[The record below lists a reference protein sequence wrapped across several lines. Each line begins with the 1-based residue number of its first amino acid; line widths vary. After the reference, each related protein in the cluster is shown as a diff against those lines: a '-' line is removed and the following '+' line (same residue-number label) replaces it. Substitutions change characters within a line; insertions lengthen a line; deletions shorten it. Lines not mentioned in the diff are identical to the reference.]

1 MPCSIEKA
9 DERLLLY
16 TLDVSKSFD
25 RVLIK
30 TVDCDVVIIA
40 TAGFHKIHSIEELWI
55 EFGKG
60 KSIKFISVHEIV
72 SHLGQ
77 LTSIRLIFCHA
88 LSGCDTTL
96 SISGKRKIS
105 FWDTWKIMSEI
116 TSLFPKL
123 SKITITAEITEENYK
138 LIEKSFIVLYSPT
151 TNTDDMNSVW
161 QMWFTHGGRSVE
173 NILPTRE
180 ALKQHI
186 LATLLQASMWNK
198 YLNKQ
203 RSCHNPTEWGWQK
216 FDEKYILFWINLPD
230 AKTCYWELTKCSF
243 MKSCKGRCNCCKQ
256 ELQCTELC
264 ACAKLFQNK
273 HTYS

>member
-40 TAGFHKIHSIEELWI
+40 TAVFYKIHSIEELWI

-138 LIEKSFIVLYSPT
+138 SLKNPSLFFIVQQLTLT
-151 TNTDDMNSVW
+151 T
-161 QMWFTHGGRSVE
+161 
-173 NILPTRE
+173 
-180 ALKQHI
+180 
-186 LATLLQASMWNK
+186 
-198 YLNKQ
+198 
-203 RSCHNPTEWGWQK
+203 
-216 FDEKYILFWINLPD
+216 
-230 AKTCYWELTKCSF
+230 
-243 MKSCKGRCNCCKQ
+243 
-256 ELQCTELC
+256 
-264 ACAKLFQNK
+264 
-273 HTYS
+273 